1 MDPSLVGLKGYDTV
15 SLVQAHR
22 LIILKNRVELAQF
35 QNSAPRYLTLAEGFW
50 KALSSLPLTYDY
62 SAYRRVLEAY
72 GTHYLSEGSLG
83 GEYQA
88 LLEFDQKALQKSGKR
103 FRFVDSFEGTKAFA
117 IGLYLSIS
125 TCFESAVPV
134 LLV

>member
-1 MDPSLVGLKGYDTV
+1 MV
-15 SLVQAHR
+15 SFVQAHR

-62 SAYRRVLEAY
+62 SAYRQLLETY
-72 GTHYLSEGSLG
+72 GTHYLTEGTLG

-88 LLEFDQKALQKSGKR
+88 LLEFDQQTLDESSKNLR
-103 FRFVDSFEGTKAFA
+103 FFD
-117 IGLYLSIS
+117 
-125 TCFESAVPV
+125 
-134 LLV
+134 